1 MGNRGFGGVGRHT
14 WCRAAHAHRHVVC
27 RSGGDGKLVLKLLC
41 AAARTG
47 LAAPAGG
54 PGRAGP
60 VIPVSHLYGE
70 QGLIL

>member
-1 MGNRGFGGVGRHT
+1 MRTGS
-14 WCRAAHAHRHVVC
+14 VVC
-27 RSGGDGKLVLKLLC
+27 RSGGDGKLMLKLLC

-54 PGRAGP
+54 PGHAGP